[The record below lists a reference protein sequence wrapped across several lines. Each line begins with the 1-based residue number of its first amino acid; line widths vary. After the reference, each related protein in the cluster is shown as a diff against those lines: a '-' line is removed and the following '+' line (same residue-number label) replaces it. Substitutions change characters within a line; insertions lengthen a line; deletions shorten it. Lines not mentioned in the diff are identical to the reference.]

1 MLFIFLFFEISYRKG
16 VTMMEGSFTVASEQG
31 ARSYQEDRYVVDFYE
46 AGGRSVLLL
55 AVMDGHRGSEVAEL
69 CAKEL
74 PRQFKEAF
82 GKYGADI
89 ADVLRNVVEQLNKE
103 TFGMP
108 SGSTISLVVLP
119 KDEWIAYVAI
129 LGDSPVIV
137 SDREGTLVVS
147 PEHNARTN
155 MAERKAAVGRGAE
168 YADGYLW
175 EPSSRSGLQM
185 SRAFGDCDLSRFLS
199 REPEV
204 YAVDL
209 GEKSFVIV
217 ATDGVFDPGHAANKH
232 EVERLS
238 EMVADGTN
246 AEDLVLDA
254 VKRQTG
260 DNATAIVWRTK
271 ENRPLIE
278 KFSS

>member
-1 MLFIFLFFEISYRKG
+1 MLSICLFFEIPYRKD
-16 VTMMEGSFTVASEQG
+16 VTMMEGYFTVASERG
-31 ARSYQEDRYVVDFYE
+31 TRSYQEDRHVVGFYE

-55 AVMDGHRGSEVAEL
+55 AVMDGHRGSKVAEL

-74 PRQFKEAF
+74 PRQFQEAL
-82 GKYGADI
+82 GKYSTNI
-89 ADVLRNVVEQLNKE
+89 VDVLLNVVEHLHKM
-103 TFGMP
+103 TFDML

-119 KDEWIAYVAI
+119 KDEWKAYVAI

-137 SDREGTLVVS
+137 SDREGMLLVS

-155 MAERKAAVGRGAE
+155 LLEREAAVRKGAE
-168 YADGYLW
+168 YDGGYLYGPNSW
-175 EPSSRSGLQM
+175 QGLQM
-185 SRAFGDCDLSRFLS
+185 SRALGNRDLTQFLN

-217 ATDGVFDPGHAANKH
+217 ATDGIFDPGHATTKH

-238 EMVADGTN
+238 EMVANGTN
-246 AEDLVLDA
+246 AEGLVQDA
-254 VKRQTG
+254 VKRQTR

-271 ENRPLIE
+271 KN
-278 KFSS
+278 